1 MHDCVVCVPVEAVL
15 AILLVVPLHHQQ
27 HQQHHPHHH
36 PPRPHPITF
45 TTTISSSSMCLFLHK
60 GCVWWEGQPSL
71 VVWAKFA
78 MLFDTKQRFCFMQSH
93 ENVTCISPV
102 VLRLEKKTS
111 LQHIANVAIRTE
123 IFTKASEAKKAPAC
137 HSCRTHSEWQ
147 TQPATKPLGQ
157 KTESRALEDLG
168 VVPLRQFLCHV
179 NWLKPSETNYMAS
192 CCASHECRF
201 AFIGGLTY
209 SQNFDNCLDPCKT
222 KWKDISET
230 LQRGQNATAVE
241 ADPE

>member
-1 MHDCVVCVPVEAVL
+1 
-15 AILLVVPLHHQQ
+15 
-27 HQQHHPHHH
+27 
-36 PPRPHPITF
+36 
-45 TTTISSSSMCLFLHK
+45 
-60 GCVWWEGQPSL
+60 
-71 VVWAKFA
+71 

-179 NWLKPSETNYMAS
+179 ICFSKCRLRSLSTKSQPSETNYMAS

-209 SQNFDNCLDPCKT
+209 PQNFDNWPDPCKT